1 MLGDAL
7 GPPSLAAIRI
17 MGSGRLGPTITALL
31 ALAAAALA
39 ARAFARARRPADPTS
54 TDRGEHRPTGLLL
67 GVPVVIFGLVFLAA
81 ADGGPGTGNGVVAS
95 AAAIVL
101 GSVAIGL
108 DRFTARQQSHRSTS
122 TSADALT
129 GPQHHAGRRRDPAPP
144 S

>member
-7 GPPSLAAIRI
+7 GPPRLAAITI

-31 ALAAAALA
+31 ALAAAVLA
-39 ARAFARARRPADPTS
+39 ARAFARARRPADSTS
-54 TDRGEHRPTGLLL
+54 PDRGEHRPTGLLL
-67 GVPVVIFGLVFLAA
+67 GVPVVICGLVFLAA

-108 DRFTARQQSHRSTS
+108 DRITARQQSRRSTS

-129 GPQHHAGRRRDPAPP
+129 GPQHQAGRRRDPASPG
-144 S
+144 